1 MNFTS
6 CGGAEGRSPHR
17 PTETHHRH
25 RAACAVT
32 RPPPPARLRLSAL
45 CTVTPDRFVCVS
57 FSQYSGAATFK
68 TAHTCARGE
77 VTSKSHKM
85 PTLFSRFRACAP
97 SRWSGRS
104 HPAPASAPRRS
115 GARRSSA
122 QARRAAARSCH
133 SSLGGH
139 AVGKRLSGK
148 WCGREPSAF
157 GAFGRHQGRGPLRG
171 PRPRSVLRP
180 RGAQRAAVR
189 KHQGRKGPQV
199 AGAAGA
205 KATSFWSVLRGRGL
219 TSTECHAIVCSSS
232 GCMAL

>member
-57 FSQYSGAATFK
+57 FSQYSGTATFK

-77 VTSKSHKM
+77 VTPKSHKM
-85 PTLFSRFRACAP
+85 PTSFSRFRACAP

-122 QARRAAARSCH
+122 RARRAAARSCH
-133 SSLGGH
+133 PSLGAAANRQG
-139 AVGKRLSGK
+139 AAAGQGAAAWPKAALCSEAPWGPEGRRAQAPRAQGASG
-148 WCGREPSAF
+148 GRC
-157 GAFGRHQGRGPLRG
+157 RRCQGDELLER
-171 PRPRSVLRP
+171 
-180 RGAQRAAVR
+180 
-189 KHQGRKGPQV
+189 
-199 AGAAGA
+199 AAGA
-205 KATSFWSVLRGRGL
+205 RSDEHRVPRDRLL
-219 TSTECHAIVCSSS
+219 E
-232 GCMAL
+232 